1 MIWWCLFIS
10 LGGIGLLGA
19 YTFYLHHRQQGHE
32 ESPVGPLVIKL
43 ALSVVLIIIVIG
55 AFDMGPLGVFISIL
69 PGVILG
75 LIWVGPLA
83 DWLGMGAIN
92 SFMGGGEKVE
102 PTPMYSI
109 AETKQKRGDPHGAI
123 AEIESEL
130 ETFPGDFD
138 GLMLKATIQMESLR
152 EFDSAQATILS
163 IVQQPQYEPGQVSR
177 ALGRLADWQVKFQAN
192 PEAARQTLC
201 HLRDRFPGTAVEF
214 VASQRLARMD
224 FVIEIDDR
232 REASVVV
239 SECLKQLEKHPLDN
253 DTREK
258 LARVYFERYGQPEL
272 AKEEMKKLFAIPYQ
286 QPRDVARWLNLMAD
300 WHLKKEN
307 PEAAREC
314 LKQIV
319 TRYPN
324 LPFSEEAQLRLTRIK
339 EL

>member
-10 LGGIGLLGA
+10 LGGIGLLVA
-19 YTFYLHHRQQGHE
+19 YTFYLHYRQQGHE
-32 ESPVGPLVIKL
+32 ESLVGPLVIKL
-43 ALSVVLIIIVIG
+43 ALSVILFIALVEF
-55 AFDMGPLGVFISIL
+55 AQMEPPGVFIAIL

-75 LIWVGPLA
+75 LLWVGPLA

-92 SFMGGGEKVE
+92 SLMGGGEKVE
-102 PTPMYSI
+102 PKPMYSI
-109 AETKQKRGDPHGAI
+109 AEARQKRGDPHGAL
-123 AEIESEL
+123 AAIESEL

-138 GLMLKATIQMESLR
+138 GLMLMATIQMESLHD
-152 EFDSAQATILS
+152 FDSAQATILA

-177 ALGRLADWQVKFQAN
+177 SLGRLADWQVKFQAN

-224 FVIEIDDR
+224 FAIEIDDR
-232 REASVVV
+232 RDASVVV

-286 QPRDVARWLNLMAD
+286 QSRDVTRWLNLMAD
-300 WHLKKEN
+300 WHLKKNN

-314 LKQIV
+314 LRQIV

-324 LPFSEEAQLRLTRIK
+324 LPFCEEAQLRLTRIK

>member
-10 LGGIGLLGA
+10 LGSIGLLAA
-19 YTFYLHHRQQGHE
+19 YTFYLHHRQQGNEH
-32 ESPVGPLVIKL
+32 SPVGPLAIKF
-43 ALSVVLIIIVIG
+43 ALSVILIIILIES
-55 AFDMGPLGVFISIL
+55 FKMGPLGVFIAIL
-69 PGVILG
+69 PGFVLG
-75 LIWVGPLA
+75 LIWVGPLT
-83 DWLGMGAIN
+83 DWLGMGVIN

-102 PTPMYSI
+102 PKPMYSI

-138 GLMLKATIQMESLR
+138 GLMLKATIQMENLHD
-152 EFDSAQATILS
+152 FDSAQATVQA

-177 ALGRLADWQVKFQAN
+177 ALGRLADWQLRFKAD
-192 PEAARQTLC
+192 PEAARLTLC
-201 HLRDRFPGTAVEF
+201 QLRDRFSGTAVEF
-214 VASQRLARMD
+214 TASQRLARMD

-272 AKEEMKKLFAIPYQ
+272 AKEEMKKLFAIPFQ
-286 QPRDVARWLNLMAD
+286 QPRDLARWLNLMAD
-300 WHLKKEN
+300 WHLKKDN

-314 LKQIV
+314 LRQIV
-319 TRYPN
+319 ARYPN
-324 LPFSEEAQLRLTRIK
+324 LPYCEEAQQRLTRIK
-339 EL
+339 ER